1 MTHTLVTAPASS
13 SWRRGLGTLA
23 LMLSAWLTPAWAAP
37 GAHGPNGEHLDGPT
51 TSKAAADAA
60 PRFETKTELFEVVG
74 RLQGGELSMLIDR
87 FETNEPVLKATV
99 EVASGN
105 AKAQARFHA
114 DLGDYAVDDAAL
126 LKLLSQPG
134 EHALVITVTAG
145 EDSDLLDAVLQV
157 SSAVPLEAAHGHDH
171 ASDNAHADHA
181 GDAHDDHGDHAW
193 PHWLRWLIWAA
204 LGLAA
209 AALAAVWIRKQSKGA
224 QA

>member
-1 MTHTLVTAPASS
+1 V
-13 SWRRGLGTLA
+13 
-23 LMLSAWLTPAWAAP
+23 
-37 GAHGPNGEHLDGPT
+37 
-51 TSKAAADAA
+51 
-60 PRFETKTELFEVVG
+60 FEVVG

-114 DLGDYAVDDAAL
+114 DLGDYAVDDTAL

-157 SSAVPLEAAHGHDH
+157 RTAALASAHGHDH
-171 ASDNAHADHA
+171 A
-181 GDAHDDHGDHAW
+181 GDGHDDHGDHAW
-193 PHWLRWLIWAA
+193 PHWLGWLIWAA
-204 LGLAA
+204 LGLAV
-209 AALAAVWIRKQSKGA
+209 AALAAVWIRKQGKGE

>member
-1 MTHTLVTAPASS
+1 MLS
-13 SWRRGLGTLA
+13 SW
-23 LMLSAWLTPAWAAP
+23 LMPVWAGP

-51 TSKAAADAA
+51 TSNATADAA
-60 PRFETKTELFEVVG
+60 PHFEAQTELFEVVG
-74 RLQGGELSMLIDR
+74 RLQGGELSLLIDR
-87 FETNEPVLKATV
+87 FETNEPVRQATV

-157 SSAVPLEAAHGHDH
+157 GTAPLESAQGHDH
-171 ASDNAHADHA
+171 ADA
-181 GDAHDDHGDHAW
+181 AHDDHGDHAW
-193 PHWLRWLIWAA
+193 PHWLRWLIWSA
-204 LGLAA
+204 LGLAV
-209 AALAAVWIRKQSKGA
+209 AALAAVWIRKQGKGA

>member
-1 MTHTLVTAPASS
+1 MTHTHVAAPASS

-23 LMLSAWLTPAWAAP
+23 LMLSAWLSPAWAGP

-51 TSKAAADAA
+51 TFNAAADAA
-60 PRFETKTELFEVVG
+60 PRFEAKTELFEVVG
-74 RLQGGELSMLIDR
+74 RLQDGELSMLIDR
-87 FETNEPVLKATV
+87 FETNEPVLQATV

-157 SSAVPLEAAHGHDH
+157 GTSPLESAHGHDH
-171 ASDNAHADHA
+171 ADA
-181 GDAHDDHGDHAW
+181 AHDDHGDHAW

-204 LGLAA
+204 LGLAVV
-209 AALAAVWIRKQSKGA
+209 ALAAVWIRKHGKGA